1 MTGHTAVVFKSNFNV
16 NTGGFGCPVT
26 PNISKKIYKYNEGF
40 DLIQNI
46 NVFSLKTTVFKNT
59 HQIKITLVLTVLCL
73 DIVLHK
79 NYY

>member
-40 DLIQNI
+40 DLIQNV
-46 NVFSLKTTVFKNT
+46 NVFSLKTTVFLQKYPPNE
-59 HQIKITLVLTVLCL
+59 
-73 DIVLHK
+73 
-79 NYY
+79 NYVSAHCPLPGYCPP

>member
-40 DLIQNI
+40 DLIQNV
-46 NVFSLKTTVFKNT
+46 NVFSLKTTVFLQKYPPNS
-59 HQIKITLVLTVLCL
+59 
-73 DIVLHK
+73 
-79 NYY
+79 NYVSAHCPLPGYCPP